1 MISSSNLG
9 SFSSQEEAAP
19 IRKFE
24 KLQKMNNHVKIT
36 VIAKTMFYLQLNST
50 YSL

>member
-1 MISSSNLG
+1 MVSSSNLG
-9 SFSSQEEAAP
+9 SFSSQEEAAL

-24 KLQKMNNHVKIT
+24 KLQKMNNHVKIA
-36 VIAKTMFYLQLNST
+36 VISKTMFYLQLNST